1 MFAVLTSIFIVLFKQ
16 LVNQNQ
22 LEQLQLSP
30 ANMQEKEME
39 RIVMRSQYSKIIQ
52 DCFLFM
58 WREFGTIISCHL

>member
-1 MFAVLTSIFIVLFKQ
+1 MFAVLTAVFIVLFKQ

-30 ANMQEKEME
+30 PNMKEKETE
-39 RIVMRSQYSKIIQ
+39 RTVMRSQYSKIIQ
-52 DCFLFM
+52 NCFLFM